1 MALHS
6 TFSASSQSCRGQL
19 PRNGGVAYWGPASV
33 YTWPPALRP
42 DPVPRVQASKYGAA
56 LIQVCQLPAYQRSGD
71 EWRSRMQNSEKLALS
86 YKQLFGAE
94 ETSRKKKKKT
104 QKERRDDA
112 ASNAQQRGGHA
123 SATTEHSSQ
132 HTGEGAAVEA
142 VAVAAEAPV
151 EAAAGVEASEPK
163 PKGKKKKKSKG
174 VAPPASEGEDTAAP
188 DAEKLEPSEG
198 KKRKADA
205 AVVLETVELDAKKK
219 KSKKKKAA

>member
-1 MALHS
+1 M
-6 TFSASSQSCRGQL
+6 C
-19 PRNGGVAYWGPASV
+19 
-33 YTWPPALRP
+33 TWPPALRP

-112 ASNAQQRGGHA
+112 ASDAQQRGSHA

-132 HTGEGAAVEA
+132 HAGEGAAVEA
-142 VAVAAEAPV
+142 VAEVAEAPV
-151 EAAAGVEASEPK
+151 QAAAGVEASEPK

-188 DAEKLEPSEG
+188 DAERLEPSESTRSKG
-198 KKRKADA
+198 KKRTADA

-219 KSKKKKAA
+219 KFKKKKAA